1 MLLVQHCS
9 SCSDSSQL
17 LLLYPGH
24 PGKLRQLMDRCQD
37 LGCYLSCRDNCLRW
51 LGRFMAVARRPDCTH
66 GSCGT
71 FFVVQ
76 LVWRIV
82 HPAGGL
88 RRETYHFAAGT
99 GGVAI
104 PGPGSFEQLVV
115 SFICTSIGR
124 MLATDF
130 LAWNRTCL
138 WRCVFLPLISWEA
151 LFCFSNVSFPG
162 VGLWSHSYSLPSLL
176 HLAPKLADCS
186 TRSQPHCDESSA
198 CCSEEH
204 FAAGIWHHCY
214 CGNERCSCGCCLSG
228 LWFLRTHSSLWCCS
242 VYQQCGQRGRGL
254 CAIES
259 IWTFA
264 AVCSATSRLMDSTH
278 SNGLLAPLLSGFA
291 LAGWRTRK
299 GTGLLGKISTLMIV
313 NEV

>member
-88 RRETYHFAAGT
+88 RREAYHFAAGT

-104 PGPGSFEQLVV
+104 PGQDRLNSLWSALSAHRLGACLRLTFCLKSDLFVAVRFSSSHFLGSFVLLQQ
-115 SFICTSIGR
+115 C
-124 MLATDF
+124 F
-130 LAWNRTCL
+130 L
-138 WRCVFLPLISWEA
+138 
-151 LFCFSNVSFPG
+151 FPG

-186 TRSQPHCDESSA
+186 TRSNLTA
-198 CCSEEH
+198 MKALLAAREEH
-204 FAAGIWHHCY
+204 FAAGFGIIATVATSVAVAAAAFLAF
-214 CGNERCSCGCCLSG
+214 G
-228 LWFLRTHSSLWCCS
+228 FLRTHSSLWCCS

-291 LAGWRTRK
+291 LAGMKDSERHR
-299 GTGLLGKISTLMIV
+299 LLGKISTLMIV